1 MRSLT
6 LLTLG
11 AALLAQTATAQPAA
25 PVKPQFVQGSM
36 NVFRRF
42 PKEDAA
48 KMVEF
53 YDKVLALKPLRPIQL
68 NADQQIVLFGI
79 GSGQIKLAAG
89 LEGDRKYHLG
99 AVDEAVGIR
108 LYTLHFPDEAALSAR
123 FTANGYPAPQF
134 KDVGDGARAALV
146 KDPAG
151 FTLELVVKPG
161 AAPDLYA
168 GVEVGINV
176 SDLKRSRAWYRDFA
190 GLEELPPVKDALLG
204 VTKYPYRH
212 GQTTVD
218 LWSVGKN
225 LPADT
230 GSAGIQYVT
239 SNVEAIDARAKAEK
253 VVIQTP
259 LGGVPGFNVLT
270 VWLNDPDGVTNYFY
284 QTGPRPTAPA
294 VAAK

>member
-1 MRSLT
+1 
-6 LLTLG
+6 
-11 AALLAQTATAQPAA
+11 
-25 PVKPQFVQGSM
+25 M
-36 NVFRRF
+36 NVYRRF
-42 PKEDAA
+42 PQADTA

-68 NADQQIVLFGI
+68 SANQQMILFGI

-89 LEGDRKYHLG
+89 LKEDRQYHAG
-99 AVDEAVGIR
+99 GVNDVVGIR
-108 LYTLHFPDEAALSAR
+108 LFTLHFPDEAALVGR
-123 FTANGYPAPQF
+123 FTAAGYSAPQF
-134 KDVGDGARAALV
+134 KDIGDGARAALV

-151 FTLELVVKPG
+151 FALELVVKPG
-161 AAPDLYA
+161 GPPDLYV

-176 SDLKRSRAWYRDFA
+176 SDLKRSRAFYRDFA
-190 GLEELPPVKDALLG
+190 GLDELPPVKDPLLG

-218 LWSVGKN
+218 LWSVGKG

-253 VVIQTP
+253 VFVETP

-284 QTGPRPTAPA
+284 QTGPRP
-294 VAAK
+294 AAEAK

>member
-1 MRSLT
+1 LALS
-6 LLTLG
+6 
-11 AALLAQTATAQPAA
+11 AALMAPMAVAQPAP

-42 PKEDAA
+42 PTEDTA
-48 KMVEF
+48 KMVAF

-68 NADQQIVLFGI
+68 NTDQQIVLFGI
-79 GSGQIKLAAG
+79 GGGQIKLAAG
-89 LEGDRKYHLG
+89 LQDDRNYHLG
-99 AVDEAVGIR
+99 GVDEAIGIR
-108 LYTLHFPDEAALSAR
+108 LYTLHFPDEAALTAR

-134 KDVGDGARAALV
+134 RDVGDGARAALV

-190 GLEELPPVKDALLG
+190 GLEELPPVKDVLLG

-218 LWSVGKN
+218 LWSVGKD

-253 VVIQTP
+253 VFIQTP

-284 QTGPRPTAPA
+284 QAGPRPTAPA
-294 VAAK
+294 STAPAIAAK

>member
-1 MRSLT
+1 MRRCALPILALT
-6 LLTLG
+6 LM
-11 AALLAQTATAQPAA
+11 ASAVHAQA
-25 PVKPQFVQGSM
+25 VKPQFVQGSM
-36 NVFRRF
+36 NVYRRF
-42 PKEDAA
+42 PEADTAA
-48 KMVEF
+48 MVAF
-53 YDKVLALKPLRPIQL
+53 YDKVLGLKPLRPIQL
-68 NADQQIVLFGI
+68 SANQQMILFGI

-89 LEGDRKYHLG
+89 LKDDRKYHLG
-99 AVDEAVGIR
+99 GVNEAIGIR
-108 LYTLHFPDEAALSAR
+108 LFTLHFPDEAVLAAR
-123 FTANGYPAPQF
+123 FTAAGYPAPKF
-134 KDVGDGARAALV
+134 RDAGDGARAALV

-151 FTLELVVKPG
+151 FNLELVVKPG
-161 AAPDLYA
+161 GPPDLYA

-176 SDLKRSRAWYRDFA
+176 SDLKRSRAFYRDFA
-190 GLEELPPVKDALLG
+190 GLDELPPVKDALLG

-218 LWSVGKN
+218 LWSAGRA

-253 VVIQTP
+253 VFVETP

-284 QTGPRPTAPA
+284 QAGARPAASA

>member
-1 MRSLT
+1 MRRR
-6 LLTLG
+6 LLLALG
-11 AALLAQTATAQPAA
+11 AALLASTASAQSPPPA
-25 PVKPQFVQGSM
+25 KPQFVQGSM
-36 NVFRRF
+36 NVYRRF
-42 PKEDAA
+42 PEADTAR
-48 KMVEF
+48 MVAF
-53 YDKVLALKPLRPIQL
+53 YDKVLGLKPLRPIQL
-68 NADQQIVLFGI
+68 TADQQIVLFGV

-89 LEGDRKYHLG
+89 LKEDRKVHLG
-99 AVDEAVGIR
+99 GVDEAVGIR
-108 LYTLHFPDEAALSAR
+108 LFTLHFPDAAALSAR
-123 FTANGYPAPQF
+123 FVAAGYPAPQF

-161 AAPDLYA
+161 GPPDLYA

-176 SDLKRSRAWYRDFA
+176 SDLKRSRAFYRDFA
-190 GLEELPPVKDALLG
+190 GLDELPPVKDALLG
-204 VTKYPYRH
+204 VTQYPYRH
-212 GQTTVD
+212 GQTTVN
-218 LWSVGKN
+218 LWSVGKG

-239 SNVEAIDARAKAEK
+239 SNVEVIDARAKAEK
-253 VVIQTP
+253 VFVETP

-284 QTGPRPTAPA
+284 QAGPRPA